1 MTRYLLRLRA
11 RNVIGSI
18 ELPARTLQ
26 GAKSL
31 ASEWARNLD
40 PKVWTLEI
48 TNEKGETQWTL

>member
-1 MTRYLLRLRA
+1 
-11 RNVIGSI
+11 VIGSI